1 MQQKITRNVHIFW
14 PRKLNT
20 LGLLL
25 TKTEY
30 IWISIKTI
38 IELPDPNDLKQLQN
52 FFCGDN
58 YYSKFTSKMTEIAK
72 PLYCFIEKKK
82 GTK

>member
-1 MQQKITRNVHIFW
+1 MAKEIEYTGFIID
-14 PRKLNT
+14 
-20 LGLLL
+20 
-25 TKTEY
+25 KTEY